1 MTQNEI
7 ELMRSINRS
16 QQEITVHG
24 RSGTNT
30 NEIAQ
35 GSYRDQTQ
43 QQSQVDLLRR
53 QLQSLMQKEK
63 TYKYEITDLKQR
75 LGHR

>member
-7 ELMRSINRS
+7 KLMRSMNRS
-16 QQEITVHG
+16 QQEITIHD
-24 RSGTNT
+24 RSGTSS

-43 QQSQVDLLRR
+43 QQSQLDLLRR

-75 LGHR
+75 LSHR